1 MNNYTFPTIRNGKAT
16 FLRFTPLFRQNLS
29 KFYSHKRTSERK
41 EFIKRGKHKFASGFT
56 HKFQQVRFV
65 FSPTILINIL
75 YHYEKS
81 PHFLVDRRIET
92 NKKQAEKENMPA
104 AKLFLPYSKKESA
117 ARQKKICCTAEINL
131 LHCKSHRAMQWKF
144 LRDFG
149 NKTRKTELLSG
160 SEHPRMKKNK
170 KNRHPKRICLVE
182 KPFSAL

>member
-1 MNNYTFPTIRNGKAT
+1 M
-16 FLRFTPLFRQNLS
+16 
-29 KFYSHKRTSERK
+29 
-41 EFIKRGKHKFASGFT
+41 
-56 HKFQQVRFV
+56 

-81 PHFLVDRRIET
+81 PLFLVDRRIET

-131 LHCKSHRAMQWKF
+131 LHGKGHRAMQWKF

-149 NKTRKTELLSG
+149 NKTRKTELFFG

-170 KNRHPKRICLVE
+170 KNRPPKRICLVE